1 MGRSSSPV
9 LFIDPADNRLTSL
22 GKQQAGRG
30 GEGEGGRRETK
41 EGGCGRIHL
50 WKEAEQSHGREEDVL
65 GLDQKGETGGHP
77 HTPARDSFT
86 SDFR

>member
-30 GEGEGGRRETK
+30 GRGRVVDERQRREGAGEFT
-41 EGGCGRIHL
+41 CGKKQNR
-50 WKEAEQSHGREEDVL
+50 AGEQRRL
-65 GLDQKGETGGHP
+65 KQK
-77 HTPARDSFT
+77 D
-86 SDFR
+86 